1 MPDDTLIG
9 KVSYE
14 QDQQVTVRLLPDGDA
29 QNALL
34 SVWNDHLLRIDLSQ
48 VPDDFSL
55 KAGDL
60 VEVTCPKTLFLG
72 EVRSRSGRTL
82 VVGIEHSL
90 DRETLALIQQVWHGP
105 AER

>member
-1 MPDDTLIG
+1 
-9 KVSYE
+9 
-14 QDQQVTVRLLPDGDA
+14 
-29 QNALL
+29 
-34 SVWNDHLLRIDLSQ
+34 
-48 VPDDFSL
+48 
-55 KAGDL
+55 